1 MMRDGQGDHM
11 DEPED
16 APPQDADAF
25 DPVLASWRE
34 ALPGIDVTSVSMS
47 VSISRLAA
55 LFNRGVEEHV
65 RPYGFGYGEL
75 EVLFYLLSGGKPYER
90 RPSDLTKGCFVTS
103 GAITG
108 RVDRLERLGLVTRIP
123 SLIDRREMVVR
134 LTRDGEKLSR
144 RLQLAVASDSA
155 LALALRQIEPERR
168 ASLDTEL
175 RRLLREVETLLASPD
190 AATLGKAGRRR

>member
-1 MMRDGQGDHM
+1 MDHSEEDPA
-11 DEPED
+11 DET
-16 APPQDADAF
+16 DAF

-55 LFNRGVEEHV
+55 LFSRGVEEHV
-65 RPYGFGYGEL
+65 RRYGFGYGEL
-75 EVLFYLLSGGKPYER
+75 EVMFYLLSGGTPYER

-144 RLQLAVASDSA
+144 RLQLAVATESA
-155 LALALRQIEPERR
+155 LALALRSMDPERQ
-168 ASLDTEL
+168 ASLDADL
-175 RRLLREVETLLASPD
+175 RMLLREVEVLVERPS
-190 AATLGKAGRRR
+190 AAALSKAGRRR